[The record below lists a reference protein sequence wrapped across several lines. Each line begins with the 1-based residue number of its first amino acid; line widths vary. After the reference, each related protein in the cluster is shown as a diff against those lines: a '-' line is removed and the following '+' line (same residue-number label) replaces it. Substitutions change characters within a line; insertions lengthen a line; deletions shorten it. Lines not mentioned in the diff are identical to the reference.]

1 MKIAM
6 LENANKIEEL
16 KDVNQKPENH
26 KCTVSTVSLMYIMIH
41 VIFRINILCNI
52 TILLLHMNIFLSLL
66 SELNVGAKWSSLN
79 K

>member
-41 VIFRINILCNI
+41 VIFRINISCNI
-52 TILLLHMNIFLSLL
+52 TILLLHMNVFLSLL
-66 SELNVGAKWSSLN
+66 RELNVGAKWSSVN